1 MAPTKKI
8 YIQDLFKSGTLAV
21 VPVFSTVPRGRIRE
35 IILPDMPRGYGTIGA
50 SDIPGEKALTL
61 FGESFPLFTDWEVS
75 FHGQVLFLLYGPD
88 EDRVLKFRDAVDIE
102 YETDY
107 SFLGFKGYKEDQ
119 IYRER
124 NLKKGPRRQEREG
137 DRREERIYEIPLQP
151 HEMDN
156 RMGAYAMIE
165 KKRLHVYGTSQ
176 WPFLNRRLISEAI
189 DIPVKDVVFRCAE
202 GAPPSDGPLWLPSLI
217 TTHTALATWITR
229 QPCRMLLPLE
239 ESRIG
244 REERAPSVIKI
255 TSILNSR
262 NELKKQIIDASVD
275 GGAFPILSD
284 ELMDRLCLSL
294 LGTEP
299 PECVDLK
306 ARIIRTSSPPLDN
319 FNGLG
324 MSQGFFATELHKS
337 ETATLNSHDPLIYRR
352 EHCPSLGD
360 PFVTGGSYREK
371 SNPRELLDRVEVLSD
386 FSRKFASYQN
396 RRGGDDKL
404 IPLNPRRG
412 IGTALSYQGSG
423 FITLGEKVEN
433 YTVSV
438 KLDTDGEVTILTSSV
453 PSYPRTREVWRET
466 AAEILQIEQE
476 KVHFRAIDTDRV
488 PNSGPALFSRNVV
501 IIPRLIE
508 QCCTAIQK
516 KRFRAPLPI
525 EIKKTF
531 RTPKTSQWDR
541 ESFTGQ
547 PFLTLSWAA
556 AALELEMNPLT
567 CAPEIRGIWMAV
579 NCGRL
584 LNSDYSRT
592 VLEASILRSLRWC
605 TEPAMKY
612 GTVGPFTSE
621 NPTVPPTGLPITLE
635 FIQNRGTP
643 SGGIGTLADN
653 TIPAAFAAALTQ
665 ALGRPINRLP
675 VIPGELLKAGED

>member
-8 YIQDLFKSGTLAV
+8 YIQDLIKAGTLAV

-35 IILPDMPRGYGTIGA
+35 IILPDMPRGYGTFGA
-50 SDIPGEKALTL
+50 SDVPGEKALTL

-75 FHGQVLFLLYGPD
+75 FHGQVLFLLYRPD
-88 EDRVLKFRDAVDIE
+88 EDKVLKLRDAVDIE

-107 SFLGFKGYKEDQ
+107 SFLGFKGYTEQQ

-124 NLKKGPRRQEREG
+124 TLKKGPRRQDREG
-137 DRREERIYEIPLQP
+137 DRREERVYEIPLQNA
-151 HEMDN
+151 EMDS
-156 RMGAYAMIE
+156 RMGAFAMIE

-176 WPFLNRRLISEAI
+176 WPFMNRHLIAGATG
-189 DIPVKDVVFRCAE
+189 IPVKDVVFRCAE

-217 TTHTALATWITR
+217 TAHTALATWITR

-244 REERAPSVIKI
+244 REERSPAIIRI
-255 TSILNSR
+255 TSLLNSR

-284 ELMDRLCLSL
+284 ELLDRLCLSL

-299 PECVDLK
+299 PECIELK

-324 MSQGFFATELHKS
+324 MSQGFFATELARS
-337 ETATLNSHDPLIYRR
+337 EAVIMNGHDPLIYRR
-352 EHCPSLGD
+352 DRCLTQGD

-396 RRGGDDKL
+396 RKIDENTL

-412 IGTALSYQGSG
+412 IGTSLSYQGSG
-423 FITLGEKVEN
+423 FITLGEKVEK

-466 AAEILQIEQE
+466 AAEILQIDQD

-516 KRFRAPLPI
+516 RRFRAPLPI

-531 RTPKTSQWDR
+531 HTPKTSQWDR
-541 ESFTGQ
+541 EDFSGQ

-556 AALELEMNPLT
+556 TALEVEMNPLT
-567 CAPEIRGIWMAV
+567 CAPDIRGIWMVV

-584 LNSDYSRT
+584 LNPDYSRT
-592 VLEASILRSLRWC
+592 VLEASILRALRWC
-605 TEPAMKY
+605 TEPSLKY
-612 GTVGPFTSE
+612 RTIGPFTTD
-621 NPTVPPTGLPITLE
+621 NPTVPVTGLPITLE
-635 FIQNRGTP
+635 FIQNRGIP

-653 TIPAAFAAALTQ
+653 TIPAAYAAALAQ
-665 ALGRPINRLP
+665 ALGRRINHLP
-675 VIPGELLKAGED
+675 VIPGELLHAGEE